1 MIVNFSCATDE
12 TVELAA
18 CDYRP
23 KGENFTLVV
32 RFCPNLDYTI
42 VLECSVTN
50 TYSLLWRLNNT
61 SKIQFYPTDS
71 CEQQPKMIQ
80 GFTAFTFSLIKK
92 VIDTDETD
100 NNSYISQLRVS
111 TSHLKN
117 VVDNSNEFSVTCQSS
132 FNTKKMSFIQ
142 ISGKQI
148 LWYSYSYLYFSI
160 LRSSV
165 QIYFT
170 PSSSK

>member
-61 SKIQFYPTDS
+61 SETIEFSPQDS
-71 CEQQPKMIQ
+71 CEQPPKMNQ
-80 GFTAFTFSLIKK
+80 GSGFYFSLIEK
-92 VIDTDETD
+92 VIDNYTNGTD

-111 TSHLKN
+111 TSHLNN
-117 VVDNSNEFSVTCQSS
+117 VVGTSYQYGVICQSS
-132 FNTKKMSFIQ
+132 VENQRMSFIQ
-142 ISGKQI
+142 ISGKQQ
-148 LWYSYSYLYFSI
+148 LW
-160 LRSSV
+160 
-165 QIYFT
+165 
-170 PSSSK
+170 